1 MAISSQ
7 FIIQLAIM
15 TTSKTKLSMK
25 LLIDTKAKK
34 VLFAEAD
41 KNCVDFL
48 FHILSLPVATVI
60 KLLKKKGMNYGCL
73 PKLYDSVENL
83 NDTYIQSK
91 DILLKPKSSVIG
103 ISSSPFL
110 SINDVPTTQKT
121 FYTCSNYNYDRHNT
135 VSDDPTALCTSCNYP
150 MSSRLTYVAPRFAS
164 GAVPST
170 SGFVKDM
177 VTYMVMDDLVIKPM
191 STISSITL
199 LNKFN
204 VKDVS
209 FLQEE
214 VVNFGM
220 EEALNLLK
228 ASFESKTVL
237 TSVFMS
243 LIEVSK

>member
-1 MAISSQ
+1 
-7 FIIQLAIM
+7 M
-15 TTSKTKLSMK
+15 TTSETKLSMK

-34 VLFAEAD
+34 VLFAEAE

-48 FHILSLPVATVI
+48 FLILSLPVATVI

-103 ISSSPFL
+103 ISCIPLL
-110 SINDVPTTQKT
+110 SIDDVPATTQKT
-121 FYTCSNYNYDRHNT
+121 FYACSNTYSHSS
-135 VSDDPTALCTSCNYP
+135 VSDDPRANCTSCQCP
-150 MSSRLTYVAPRFAS
+150 MSRRLSYVAPPVAS
-164 GAVPST
+164 GAVAST
-170 SGFVKDM
+170 SGFVKDV

-204 VKDVS
+204 VKDVGV
-209 FLQEE
+209 LQEE

-220 EEALNLLK
+220 EEVIQLII

-243 LIEVSK
+243 LIKVSK